1 MIIYGSTISPFVRKC
16 VAFARE
22 KGVGIEVRN
31 AGMGRGG
38 PEFEEASPFRKMP
51 ALRDPGADGGRDF
64 TISDSTAIVH
74 YLEAKHPEPNLIP
87 VDPIARARTIWY
99 EEFGDTIVMATGGKL
114 FFNRFVGPHVLKSG
128 FDAGIADAAER
139 DELPPILAY
148 LERTIPES
156 GYLVEDRFTL
166 ADLAVAAPLANA
178 SWVGA
183 AIDGTRYPRTAAYVD
198 AILARPSLADLVAK
212 DREIVRGMMA
222 A

>member
-22 KGVGIEVRN
+22 KGVEVEVRP

-38 PEFEEASPFRKMP
+38 PDFEEASPFRKMP
-51 ALRDPGADGGRDF
+51 AMRDPGADGGRDF

-87 VDPIARARTIWY
+87 HDPVARARTIWF

-114 FFNRFVGPHVLKSG
+114 FFNRFVGPHVLKGG
-128 FDAGIADAAER
+128 FDAGIAEAAER

-148 LERTIPES
+148 LERVIPPS

-198 AILARPSLADLVAK
+198 AILARPSLAELVAK
-212 DREIVRGMMA
+212 DAAIVRGMMA

>member
-22 KGVGIEVRN
+22 KGVEVEIRP

-38 PEFEEASPFRKMP
+38 PDFEEASPFRKMP

-87 VDPIARARTIWY
+87 LDPIARARTIWFD
-99 EEFGDTIVMATGGKL
+99 EFGDTIVTAAGSKL
-114 FFNRFVGPHVLKSG
+114 FFNRFVGPHVLKGG
-128 FDAGIADAAER
+128 FDAAIADAAER
-139 DELPPILAY
+139 DELPPILTY
-148 LERTIPES
+148 LERVIPPS

-183 AIDGTRYPRTAAYVD
+183 AIDGTRYPRCAAYLDGV
-198 AILARPSLADLVAK
+198 LARPSLAELVAK
-212 DREIVRGMMA
+212 DGAIVRGMMA